1 MHGSASRMHVPNERQ
16 NPRMLRFIF
25 RRTLQMIPTLLAV
38 VLIIF
43 VIFSVVPGSF
53 ITSLMAEGRNATN
66 ADVMAHLNEQFGLDK
81 PLLVRLWDYL
91 WGLAHFD
98 LGISYRTREPVWN
111 VIEPRL
117 WPSIKLAL
125 AAMGF
130 AAGVGIP
137 LGFVAA
143 LKPGSLFDTG
153 TMILAIS
160 GLSLPEFWFGL
171 LLMYFFALQLGW
183 LPSFGYQAGSIE
195 HIILPAI
202 ALGVSPM
209 ALLARTT
216 RAGVLDVMN
225 ADFVRTARA
234 KGLTE
239 PRLVR
244 SHVTRNVLVL
254 ILTTLGLQVGSL
266 MGQAIVVEKLFSWPG
281 IGSLLVDSVAAR
293 DIPVVQGTVIV
304 IVLWFLIINM
314 LVDVAYA
321 AIDPRIKVN

>member
-1 MHGSASRMHVPNERQ
+1 MM
-16 NPRMLRFIF
+16 RFIL
-25 RRTLQMIPTLLAV
+25 RRILQMIPTVLAV
-38 VLIIF
+38 VMIIF
-43 VIFSVVPGSF
+43 VIFSVIPGSF
-53 ITSLMAEGRNATN
+53 ISSLMAEGRNVTN
-66 ADVMAHLNEQFGLDK
+66 AEALSHLNAQFGLDQ
-81 PLLVRLWDYL
+81 PLHVRLWNYL

-98 LGISYRTREPVWN
+98 LGMSYRTREPVWD
-111 VIEPRL
+111 VIAPRL
-117 WPSIKLAL
+117 WPSIQLAL
-125 AAMGF
+125 SAMGL
-130 AAGVGIP
+130 AAVIGIP
-137 LGFVAA
+137 LGFLAA
-143 LKPGSLFDTG
+143 LKPGSIFDSG
-153 TMILAIS
+153 TMVVAVS

-171 LLMYFFALQLGW
+171 LLMYVFALQLGW
-183 LPSFGYQAGSIE
+183 LPSFGYQPGSIQ

-244 SHVTRNVLVL
+244 SHVARNVLVL
-254 ILTTLGLQVGSL
+254 ILTTMGLQIGSL

-293 DIPVVQGTVIV
+293 DIPVVQGAVLV
-304 IVLWFLIINM
+304 IVLWFLVINM
-314 LVDVAYA
+314 LVDIAYA
-321 AIDPRIKVN
+321 LIDPRIKVS

>member
-1 MHGSASRMHVPNERQ
+1 
-16 NPRMLRFIF
+16 MLRFIF

-38 VLIIF
+38 VMIIF

-53 ITSLMAEGRNATN
+53 ISSLMAEGRNATN
-66 ADVMAHLNEQFGLDK
+66 ASVMAHLSEQFGLDE
-81 PLLVRLWDYL
+81 PLPVRLWNYL

-125 AAMGF
+125 AAMGL
-130 AAGVGIP
+130 AVAVGIP
-137 LGFVAA
+137 LGFLAA
-143 LKPGSLFDTG
+143 LKPGSVLDTG
-153 TMILAIS
+153 TMMLAVF

-171 LLMYFFALQLGW
+171 LLMYVFALQLGL
-183 LPSFGYQAGSIE
+183 LPSFGYQADSIQ

-234 KGLTE
+234 KGLSE

-244 SHVTRNVLVL
+244 AHVTRNVLVL
-254 ILTTLGLQVGSL
+254 ILTTLGLQFGSL
-266 MGQAIVVEKLFSWPG
+266 MGQAIVIEKLFSWPG
-281 IGSLLVDSVAAR
+281 IGSLLVDSVSTR
-293 DIPVVQGTVIV
+293 DIPVVQGAMIV
-304 IVLWFLIINM
+304 IVLWFLVINM
-314 LVDVAYA
+314 VVDVAYA
-321 AIDPRIKVN
+321 AIDPRIKVT

>member
-1 MHGSASRMHVPNERQ
+1 
-16 NPRMLRFIF
+16 MLRFLF

-53 ITSLMAEGRNATN
+53 ITSLMSEGRNATN
-66 ADVMAHLNEQFGLDK
+66 ANVLAHLNEQFGLDRSL
-81 PLLVRLWDYL
+81 PVRLWDYL

-117 WPSIKLAL
+117 WPSIQLAL

-130 AAGVGIP
+130 AAVIGIP
-137 LGFVAA
+137 LGFIAA

-153 TMILAIS
+153 TIVLAIS

-183 LPSFGYQAGSIE
+183 LPSFGYQAGSIQ

-234 KGLTE
+234 KGLSE

-244 SHVTRNVLVL
+244 SHITRNVLVL

-281 IGSLLVDSVAAR
+281 IGSLLVDSVSVR

-304 IVLWFLIINM
+304 IVLWFLVINM

-321 AIDPRIKVN
+321 AIDPRIKVS